1 MTEGGRQKQKQKQKY
16 KDNEFY
22 SVVDKKKLIINPKYI
37 TTDKKVMKNGKT
49 IYMLRAKKDERN
61 LVKFVNEATYKKYC

>member
-1 MTEGGRQKQKQKQKY
+1 MAEGGKQKY

-22 SVVDKKKLIINPKYI
+22 SVADKKKVTIKDEYI
-37 TTDKKVMKNGKT
+37 KTEKKVMKTGK
-49 IYMLRAKKDERN
+49 ISYMLRAEKDGRK

>member
-1 MTEGGRQKQKQKQKY
+1 MAEGGKQKY

-22 SVVDKKKLIINPKYI
+22 SVADKKKVTIKAEDI
-37 TTDKKVMKNGKT
+37 TTSKKVMKSGKT
-49 IYMLRAKKDERN
+49 SYMLRAEKDGRK